1 MKKILLTILLATAP
15 AYAFEE
21 YMIISNSAVKSVAV
35 QNQEILEAKPVFTID
50 NQKKII
56 LITPLKEGKTKLNI
70 NLIDNNKETLD
81 IKIENGKTH
90 IKQNKKFNY
99 FTIDIPP
106 ENLLVPL
113 PPANSI
119 LPDPPKF
126 KGGK

>member
-1 MKKILLTILLATAP
+1 MKKTLLTILLATAP
-15 AYAFEE
+15 AYGFEE

-70 NLIDNNKETLD
+70 NLIDNKKETLD
-81 IKIENGKTH
+81 IKIETEKTN
-90 IKQNKKFNY
+90 IKQNKNFNY
-99 FTIDIPP
+99 FAIDIPP

-113 PPANSI
+113 PPANGI
-119 LPDPPKF
+119 LPDPPKY